1 MYFRFF
7 HFPSSCRSFLVSIGA
22 GQVQIIGGHHIG
34 NAVLLL
40 TLLPVGTG
48 LCSFLLGDATSGK
61 TALFHSVDIRDGA
74 LVGEL
79 REAIH
84 VLEQLGLTVSQWVEA
99 EGMVN
104 NQNVMVTVSKQ
115 LSQ

>member
-48 LCSFLLGDATSGK
+48 LCSFLLGDTTPFK
-61 TALFHSVDIRDGA
+61 TTLFDSVDIWDVA

-84 VLEQLGLTVSQWVEA
+84 VLEQLGLTTRQWVGV
-99 EGMVN
+99 EGMVSIRN
-104 NQNVMVTVSKQ
+104 AIASTTKTT
-115 LSQ
+115 